1 MFTALKKKIVHFAK
15 WAEDNW
21 LAMIIFAMVS
31 MLCFVSL
38 IAFSWLFGYWSN
50 ALYGTR
56 FELNSCW
63 QGITAVITGM
73 GGIAALA
80 KAAWTKYR
88 TDSEFN
94 SRIGEEPYYRN
105 HSQYYPPN
113 YPIQRTN
120 NDSTEGAK

>member
-1 MFTALKKKIVHFAK
+1 MFILLKEQFLCFSK
-15 WAEDNW
+15 WSQDNW
-21 LAMIIFAMVS
+21 LAMIIFAMTG

-63 QGITAVITGM
+63 QGITAIITGM
-73 GGIAALA
+73 GGVAALA

-94 SRIGEEPYYRN
+94 SRVGEKPY
-105 HSQYYPPN
+105 QPN
-113 YPIQRTN
+113 YSHHYGPDKNQQGERN
-120 NDSTEGAK
+120 NFENLY

>member
-1 MFTALKKKIVHFAK
+1 MFTSFKKNIVRFSK
-15 WAEDNW
+15 WAQDNW
-21 LAMIIFAMVS
+21 LAMVIFS
-31 MLCFVSL
+31 MAGMLGFVSL

-50 ALYGTR
+50 ALYGTK

-73 GGIAALA
+73 GGVAALA

-94 SRIGEEPYYRN
+94 SKAGEIP
-105 HSQYYPPN
+105 QQPN
-113 YPIQRTN
+113 YSHHYRSNT
-120 NDSTEGAK
+120 DSTEGAKRIENLY

>member
-1 MFTALKKKIVHFAK
+1 MLISLKEKIIRFSK
-15 WAEDNW
+15 WAQDNW
-21 LAMIIFAMVS
+21 LAMVIFAMTG
-31 MLCFVSL
+31 MLGFVSL

-50 ALYGTR
+50 ALYGTK

-73 GGIAALA
+73 GGVAALA

-94 SRIGEEPYYRN
+94 SKAGEKPE
-105 HSQYYPPN
+105 QPN
-113 YPIQRTN
+113 YSYHYEQST
-120 NDSTEGAK
+120 DSTGGAKN